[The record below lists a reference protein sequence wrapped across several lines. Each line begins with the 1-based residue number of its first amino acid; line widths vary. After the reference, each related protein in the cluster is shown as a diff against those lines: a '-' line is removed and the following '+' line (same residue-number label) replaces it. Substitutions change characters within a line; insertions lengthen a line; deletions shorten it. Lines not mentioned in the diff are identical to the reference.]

1 MGAKAEEYRANARR
15 LEERAVV
22 ATEEKIRQVLISVAQ
37 RWRDLAA
44 EIERYEVE

>member
-15 LEERAVV
+15 LEERAAV
-22 ATEEKIRQVLISVAQ
+22 AREEIRQVLISVAQ